1 MDILDKYYLKNWWLE
16 ALTPSQREQ
25 IANDYQ
31 PMGLISNPP
40 FLYQPLSNNGHSGM
54 GICGLIHVLAC
65 VAKGQAKDILLT
77 KTESVTIAEY
87 SNPKTNLIDVHLV
100 LGSLIKHHYA
110 LREKLDHYERAKELC
125 LMQIAIADKTANKFR
140 HPEKPKELKRLHQL
154 TGMKHPYYDEPQML
168 PSHTGYKQLAI
179 ILEKEGDLEGALK
192 ISKQALKQGWTDNY
206 EKRID
211 KLNHKLAKKK
221 IAKVRTTPNS

>member
-1 MDILDKYYLKNWWLE
+1 MDILDKYHLKDWWLQ

-25 IANDYQ
+25 IANNYGIYQ
-31 PMGLISNPP
+31 NVDNTYFSDGAGKLGLLIT
-40 FLYQPLSNNGHSGM
+40 LSN
-54 GICGLIHVLAC
+54 IALPP
-65 VAKGQAKDILLT
+65 AKEILKT
-77 KTESVTIAEY
+77 KAESELLQCFK
-87 SNPKTNLIDVHLV
+87 SNNSNLIDMHLA
-100 LGSLIKHHYA
+100 LASLIKHHYA

-211 KLNHKLAKKK
+211 KLNQKLAKKK
-221 IAKVRTTPNS
+221 IVKVRTTPNS